1 MTSDPESVRV
11 RQLASCAA
19 RAGYLLVRD
28 QGWTLLDAED
38 GEALYAAV
46 SLDLIEQWLSQ

>member
-1 MTSDPESVRV
+1 MTSDPESAREQ
-11 RQLASCAA
+11 QLASRAE

-28 QGWTLLDAED
+28 QRWTLLDAED
-38 GEALYAAV
+38 GEALYSTA

>member
-1 MTSDPESVRV
+1 MTSDPESARV
-11 RQLASCAA
+11 QQLASRAA

-38 GEALYAAV
+38 GEALYSTA